1 MTRVVVTGATG
12 TIGRAVC
19 RALAERGDQVV
30 ALSRDRDRAQQT
42 LGSEIEVAA
51 WPRPSEQPPR
61 ASALSGSD
69 AVIHLLGE
77 PVDQRWTEEAKAR
90 IRESRVGSTG
100 MLVAALR
107 ELPDGER
114 PRVLVSQSA
123 TGFYGARGDQELAE
137 NAPPGKDFL
146 ATVVVD
152 WEEQAAAAG
161 DLLRVVTIRTG
172 VVLAPSGGALAKMLP
187 PFRLGIGGPVAG
199 GGQYVPWVHVDDVV
213 AALLF
218 CLDHDEVRGPV
229 NLTAPTPVTNAELS
243 RALGRVLHRPAVV
256 PVPGFA
262 LRLMY
267 GEMAEIVTTGQR
279 VVPAALRQL
288 GFEFR
293 HPELEAALRDVLAR
307 SD

>member
-30 ALSRDRDRAQQT
+30 ALSRDRDRAQQA

-161 DLLRVVTIRTG
+161 DLLRVVTTRTG

-199 GGQYVPWVHVDDVV
+199 GGQYVPWVHLDDVV

-256 PVPGFA
+256 PVPGFV

>member
-30 ALSRDRDRAQQT
+30 ALSRDRDRAQQA

>member
-161 DLLRVVTIRTG
+161 DLLRVVTTRTG